1 MLRGCVPYLA
11 RAWFVDSINNRPL
24 NVHKEVRVA
33 LLNQIAALERSRKIE
48 EVQKRLV
55 ESEMLRTRCNRKL
68 TLLKEQVR
76 STTETAEQERSISDH
91 SLQLLRDEL
100 AQVKQ
105 NLSELTKRESQVS
118 IHSEKWNNWNNKR

>member
-1 MLRGCVPYLA
+1 MINTCSEFYTRLVHGSSSYYKWTFKLLHPRA
-11 RAWFVDSINNRPL
+11 RKV
-24 NVHKEVRVA
+24 VRVA
-33 LLNQIAALERSRKIE
+33 LSNQIAALERSRKIE

-68 TLLKEQVR
+68 TLLKEQMR

-118 IHSEKWNNWNNKR
+118 VYRGK